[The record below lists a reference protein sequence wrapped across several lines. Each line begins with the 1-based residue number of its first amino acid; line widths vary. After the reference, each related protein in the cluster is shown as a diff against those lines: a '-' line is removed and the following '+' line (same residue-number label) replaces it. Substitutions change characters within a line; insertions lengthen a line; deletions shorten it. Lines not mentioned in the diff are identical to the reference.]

1 MSLLVML
8 NLPAILTGATGMD
21 QYGFF
26 TLEPVA
32 ARPWPLVLS
41 IAVSASAAGTGYL
54 AYRLLQRRAW
64 FAGNRYEAYHRNAVL
79 FGVPVGIAFAPCF
92 LLAGHGDKPA
102 IVAVGG
108 IMATSL
114 CITAA
119 LDDRETRLDP
129 GTARTLFVAG
139 LAFIL
144 VFLAF
149 CLSAMLV
156 MHLISHSPSTGN
168 FFWTWEFA
176 WRDLGYPE
184 EEFSQRYRNG
194 LLAFTLAASCYMTVA
209 LGGSLLGA
217 ILGWTRPGMERSY
230 RRRADAATLEQPG
243 QLPEGLEAPTP
254 PPDQPVFVMVMNGEE
269 TAISR
274 SRYENLLAE
283 KDSLLPGA
291 GLLVDKAAGTAFART
306 VGKWRKLSFRA
317 RRSGP
322 FLLLCV
328 YARNPGRRFHHEEL
342 EVLLRADLS
351 GRDGFNVGDF
361 IAQLRRRGPLVPVQR
376 DADGSYIPE
385 TVGVCFLD
393 YHLPSPPAA
402 DETGPSQDDSS
413 TGDSSPGR

>member
-1 MSLLVML
+1 ML

-32 ARPWPLVLS
+32 AQPWPLVLS
-41 IAVSASAAGTGYL
+41 IAVSAAAAGTGYL
-54 AYRLLQRRAW
+54 AYRLLQKRAW

-92 LLAGHGDKPA
+92 LLAGHGDRPA

-156 MHLISHSPSTGN
+156 MQLTSHSPSTGN
-168 FFWTWEFA
+168 FFWAWEFA
-176 WRDLGYPE
+176 WQDLGYPE

-194 LLAFTLAASCYMTVA
+194 LLAFTMAASCHMTVA

-230 RRRADAATLEQPG
+230 RRREDAAALEQPG
-243 QLPEGLEAPTP
+243 PLPEGLEAPTA
-254 PPDQPVFVMVMNGEE
+254 PPDQPVFVMAMNGEE

-274 SRYENLLAE
+274 SRYENMLAE
-283 KDSLLPGA
+283 KDSLPPGSS
-291 GLLVDKAAGTAFART
+291 LLVDKAAGIAFART
-306 VGKWRKLSFRA
+306 GGKWKKLSFRG

-342 EVLLRADLS
+342 EVLLRADLR

-385 TVGVCFLD
+385 TAGVCFLD

-402 DETGPSQDDSS
+402 EETGPSQDDSP
-413 TGDSSPGR
+413 SSANGFG